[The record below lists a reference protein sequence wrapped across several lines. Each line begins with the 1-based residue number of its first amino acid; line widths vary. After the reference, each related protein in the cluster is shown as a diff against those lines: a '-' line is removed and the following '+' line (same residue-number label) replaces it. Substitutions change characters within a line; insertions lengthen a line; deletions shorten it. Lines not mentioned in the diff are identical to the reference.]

1 MEVVVLDRERQV
13 CAILAE
19 IVGRDASVGAVVTA
33 SAWDELRKALSAQL
47 RSVVVL
53 GPSTDDADLALVPG
67 ALRDHPGASF
77 VQVTDRLE
85 VETLQ
90 RAMRSGVRE
99 VVPVGDAE
107 SGLMAA
113 IERAHSAA
121 VQTLSST
128 ERSEDASGTVV
139 TVFGTKGGTGK
150 TLVATNLAT
159 LAARSGI
166 KTVLVDA
173 NVWFGDC
180 AAALRVRPQRTLTDL
195 AGIAGPIDE
204 SALGSTLSRHET
216 SLRILCA
223 PTDPLEAEKIP
234 PSVLTGVLEGLRRS
248 AELTVVDTSSTLDG
262 FTIAALA
269 ACERAYLVTSLELT
283 SVKDAKLALSL
294 FRHLDLQLDKVRV
307 VLNRANSNVGFPAD
321 EVGKALGRPVSYEL
335 PSDVAVPRSINNGVP
350 VALDSP
356 KTKVARALRRMVE
369 ELEAELLSA
378 PHPGARSPLM
388 RTARARPAQS

>member
-33 SAWDELRKALSAQL
+33 SAWDDLRKALSAQL

-53 GPSTDDADLALVPG
+53 GPSTDEADLTLVPA

-85 VETLQ
+85 VDTLQ

-99 VVPVGDAE
+99 VVPVGEAE

-150 TLVATNLAT
+150 TLVATNLAA

-166 KTVLVDA
+166 KM
-173 NVWFGDC
+173 
-180 AAALRVRPQRTLTDL
+180 RV
-195 AGIAGPIDE
+195 
-204 SALGSTLSRHET
+204 ET
-216 SLRILCA
+216 FNPVPMTEPMLPR
-223 PTDPLEAEKIP
+223 D
-234 PSVLTGVLEGLRRS
+234 
-248 AELTVVDTSSTLDG
+248 
-262 FTIAALA
+262 
-269 ACERAYLVTSLELT
+269 
-283 SVKDAKLALSL
+283 
-294 FRHLDLQLDKVRV
+294 RV
-307 VLNRANSNVGFPAD
+307 SNSM
-321 EVGKALGRPVSYEL
+321 
-335 PSDVAVPRSINNGVP
+335 
-350 VALDSP
+350 SP
-356 KTKVARALRRMVE
+356 EDRL
-369 ELEAELLSA
+369 
-378 PHPGARSPLM
+378 
-388 RTARARPAQS
+388 

>member
-1 MEVVVLDRERQV
+1 VEVTVLDRERQV
-13 CAILAE
+13 SAILAE
-19 IVGRDASVGAVVTA
+19 IVGRDASVAEVVTA
-33 SAWDELRKALSAQL
+33 TAWDDLRRAMSSQL
-47 RSVVVL
+47 RPVVVL
-53 GPSTDDADLALVPG
+53 GPSTDEADLALVPG

-99 VVPVGDAE
+99 VVPVGEAE
-107 SGLMAA
+107 SGLMSA

-121 VQTLSST
+121 QTLSSVD
-128 ERSEDASGTVV
+128 RPDDASGTVV

-150 TLVATNLAT
+150 TLVATNLAA

-166 KTVLVDA
+166 KTALVDA

-204 SALGSTLSRHET
+204 SALGSTLSKHET
-216 SLRILCA
+216 SLRVLCA
-223 PTDPLEAEKIP
+223 PTDPLEAENIQ
-234 PSVLTGVLEGLRRS
+234 PSVLTRVIEGLRRS
-248 AELTVVDTSSTLDG
+248 AELTVVDTGSTLDG

-321 EVGKALGRPVSYEL
+321 EVSKALGRRVSYEL
-335 PSDVAVPRSINNGVP
+335 PSDVAVPRSINNGIP
-350 VALDSP
+350 VALSNP
-356 KTKVARALRRMVE
+356 KAKVSRSLRRMVQ
-369 ELEAELLSA
+369 ELQTELLS
-378 PHPGARSPLM
+378 PPLHGARSSLL
-388 RTARARPAQS
+388 RAARARPAQS